1 MKIFG
6 QNGVQVDKGSLK
18 GLALVLSLGNSVL
31 FVEKGGNNDEASM
44 KRFVP
49 DFSFFF
55 FKKKLEA
62 TRSRSS
68 LSISLET

>member
-55 FKKKLEA
+55 FKKK
-62 TRSRSS
+62 TRSH
-68 LSISLET
+68 TVTVFPFHFP